1 MAQGSRKRPVPKLL
15 AKKLK
20 LIRER
25 LGVGQAGMARLLGDT
40 PSPPD
45 GGAVSRFESGAR
57 EPNLFVILKYAELAK
72 INPVILIDDQW
83 SVKFLDSQIP
93 KETARGSR

>member
-20 LIRER
+20 RIRER
-25 LGVGQAGMARLLGDT
+25 LGVGQAEMARLLGNT
-40 PSPPD
+40 PAPPD
-45 GGAVSRFESGAR
+45 GGMVSRFERGER
-57 EPNLFVILKYAELAK
+57 EPNLFVILEYGNLAK
-72 INPVILIDDQW
+72 INPVLIIDDQW

-93 KETARGSR
+93 KEIGRKSR